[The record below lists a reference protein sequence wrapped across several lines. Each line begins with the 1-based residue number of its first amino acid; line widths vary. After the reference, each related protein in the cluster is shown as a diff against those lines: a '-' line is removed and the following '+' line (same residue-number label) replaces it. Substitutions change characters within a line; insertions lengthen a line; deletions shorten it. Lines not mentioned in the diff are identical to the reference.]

1 LVALFAAFAFLGSV
15 VEAVVAFRSDKG
27 SAVAGHLV
35 LSLLSLAAGIV
46 ALAWP
51 GITALVLTIWV
62 AAWALAT
69 GAVEIVLAFR
79 RGEDAGQRVM
89 WALGGLVSISLG
101 VVLAIRPDLG
111 AVTLA
116 TVFGLFSIVYGLQA
130 LVLSVT
136 ARRIGTAER
145 RLASAA

>member
-1 LVALFAAFAFLGSV
+1 
-15 VEAVVAFRSDKG
+15 
-27 SAVAGHLV
+27 V
-35 LSLLSLAAGIV
+35 LSLLSLAAGVV

-51 GITALVLTIWV
+51 GVTALILTIWV

-69 GAVEIVLAFR
+69 GAIEVVLAFR
-79 RGEDAGQRVM
+79 RGEDAGQRAM
-89 WALGGLVSISLG
+89 WAIGGLVSIALG
-101 VVLAIRPDLG
+101 MVLAIRPDLG

-116 TVFGLFSIVYGLQA
+116 TVFGLFSIVYGVQA

-145 RLASAA
+145 RLASSV

>member
-1 LVALFAAFAFLGSV
+1 M
-15 VEAVVAFRSDKG
+15 
-27 SAVAGHLV
+27 
-35 LSLLSLAAGIV
+35 
-46 ALAWP
+46 
-51 GITALVLTIWV
+51 
-62 AAWALAT
+62 
-69 GAVEIVLAFR
+69 LAFR